1 MELILFYQQR
11 MISMVRPGVRLQEAV
26 KQLSHKSQRPAAS
39 ILTKT
44 IIPLLHLHVMQALT
58 QEHTIQRLYNF

>member
-1 MELILFYQQR
+1 
-11 MISMVRPGVRLQEAV
+11 MVRLGVRRQEAV
-26 KQLSHKSQRPAAS
+26 KQLPHKSQRPAAS